1 MSFTIRDARP
11 PAFEP
16 AKYILTDELRLAV
29 ETAIA
34 LGQPLLVTG
43 APGTGKTE
51 LAYKVAADLA
61 AANDAHGLNFAPTPH
76 IFNTKTTVEARD
88 LFYTYDA
95 LGHFRAANL
104 KEGDAES
111 AQVRHFLKLQAL
123 GLAIARSRSD
133 AAPDFPLRGEE
144 HLDQSSVVL
153 IDEIDKAP
161 RDLPND
167 LLNEIKHYTF
177 EVREQGNRRITA
189 NPERRIVIIMTS
201 NSEKNLPNAFLR
213 RCVFHHIERPDA
225 ETLLRIAKAQ
235 LGEHNRYTESALK
248 DLIKYFQDL
257 QAQDLRKKPSTAELI
272 AWLRMLAVMN
282 PDGKI
287 DNVQPG
293 IHQLSILVK
302 TEEDRQKLRELYG

>member
-1 MSFTIRDARP
+1 
-11 PAFEP
+11 
-16 AKYILTDELRLAV
+16 
-29 ETAIA
+29 
-34 LGQPLLVTG
+34 
-43 APGTGKTE
+43 
-51 LAYKVAADLA
+51 
-61 AANDAHGLNFAPTPH
+61 
-76 IFNTKTTVEARD
+76 
-88 LFYTYDA
+88 
-95 LGHFRAANL
+95 
-104 KEGDAES
+104 
-111 AQVRHFLKLQAL
+111 
-123 GLAIARSRSD
+123 
-133 AAPDFPLRGEE
+133 
-144 HLDQSSVVL
+144 L

-248 DLIKYFQDL
+248 ELIKYFQDL

-282 PDGKI
+282 PDGEI

-293 IHQLSILVK
+293 ISQLSILVK
-302 TEEDRQKLRELYG
+302 TEEDRQKLRELYS